1 MNATMPLHRMT
12 DEELI
17 REAELSENNLAQE
30 LAKRLEERLGVSE
43 EMEQREEKITELGE
57 EVESL
62 KEELADAKSALADCE
77 AELD

>member
-30 LAKRLEERLGVSE
+30 LAERLEERLGVSE
-43 EMEQREEKITELGE
+43 EKIAELGE